1 MLAVVGYGS
10 LEELVADAIP
20 DTIKA
25 FDPLD
30 LPAAATEA
38 EVLAELRG
46 LAARNR
52 LLTSMIGLGY
62 SDTITPPV
70 IRRQVVENPGW
81 YTSYTPYQPEIS
93 QGRLEALL
101 NFQTM
106 VSDLT
111 GLDIANASLLDE
123 STAAAEAMALCHRAA
138 HKDGAFVIDAD
149 CYPQTIE
156 VVRARAQPLGVEVL
170 VADLSEGLPDAPL
183 FGVLAQYPGSS
194 GAIRDLTGLVEAAH
208 VAVGSS
214 QRFGVPLWF
223 GGPHAGFMAVRKGLE
238 RQLPGR
244 LVGASIDVDGRTA
257 YRLALQTREQHIRRE
272 RATSNICTAQ
282 SLPAIVASMYA
293 VYHGPEGLV
302 AIARRVHRLA
312 VVLAAGLRAGGVQVV
327 HERFFDTVL
336 ARVPGRAEAVVAA
349 AAQLGVNLRALDGDH
364 VGVSSDEVTTREHLE
379 QVWRAFGAAGDAGEG
394 SGGFPAVTDV
404 DALDAATP
412 DALPAELG
420 RTSAFLTHPVFH
432 RYRSE
437 TAMMR
442 YLRRLS
448 DRDIAL
454 DRSMIPLGSCTMKL
468 NAAAEMEPVTWPGF
482 ASLHPFA

>member
-1 MLAVVGYGS
+1 MTDRLPLAQLERAAPFAERHIGPSADEQAKMLAVVGYGS

-138 HKDGAFVIDAD
+138 RKDGAFVIDAD
-149 CYPQTIE
+149 CHPQTIE

-170 VADLSEGLPDAPL
+170 VADL
-183 FGVLAQYPGSS
+183 
-194 GAIRDLTGLVEAAH
+194 TGLIEAAH
-208 VAVGSS
+208 ERGALVAVAADPLALTLLRTPGEMGADVAVGSS

-223 GGPHAGFMAVRKGLE
+223 GGPH
-238 RQLPGR
+238 
-244 LVGASIDVDGRTA
+244 
-257 YRLALQTREQHIRRE
+257 
-272 RATSNICTAQ
+272 
-282 SLPAIVASMYA
+282 
-293 VYHGPEGLV
+293 
-302 AIARRVHRLA
+302 
-312 VVLAAGLRAGGVQVV
+312 
-327 HERFFDTVL
+327 
-336 ARVPGRAEAVVAA
+336 
-349 AAQLGVNLRALDGDH
+349 
-364 VGVSSDEVTTREHLE
+364 
-379 QVWRAFGAAGDAGEG
+379 
-394 SGGFPAVTDV
+394 
-404 DALDAATP
+404 
-412 DALPAELG
+412 
-420 RTSAFLTHPVFH
+420 
-432 RYRSE
+432 
-437 TAMMR
+437 
-442 YLRRLS
+442 
-448 DRDIAL
+448 
-454 DRSMIPLGSCTMKL
+454 
-468 NAAAEMEPVTWPGF
+468 
-482 ASLHPFA
+482 

>member
-1 MLAVVGYGS
+1 MTDRLPLAQLERAAPFAERHIGPSADEQAKMLAVVGYGS

-149 CYPQTIE
+149 CHPQTIE
-156 VVRARAQPLGVEVL
+156 VVRSRAEPLGVEVL
-170 VADLSEGLPDAPL
+170 VADL
-183 FGVLAQYPGSS
+183 
-194 GAIRDLTGLVEAAH
+194 
-208 VAVGSS
+208 
-214 QRFGVPLWF
+214 
-223 GGPHAGFMAVRKGLE
+223 
-238 RQLPGR
+238 
-244 LVGASIDVDGRTA
+244 
-257 YRLALQTREQHIRRE
+257 
-272 RATSNICTAQ
+272 
-282 SLPAIVASMYA
+282 
-293 VYHGPEGLV
+293 
-302 AIARRVHRLA
+302 
-312 VVLAAGLRAGGVQVV
+312 AAGLP
-327 HERFFDTVL
+327 EDFLTIDL
-336 ARVPGRAEAVVAA
+336 EAS
-349 AAQLGVNLRALDGDH
+349 LRALGEITGES
-364 VGVSSDEVTTREHLE
+364 VGEDL
-379 QVWRAFGAAGDAGEG
+379 
-394 SGGFPAVTDV
+394 
-404 DALDAATP
+404 LDAIFSRFCI
-412 DALPAELG
+412 G
-420 RTSAFLTHPVFH
+420 
-432 RYRSE
+432 
-437 TAMMR
+437 
-442 YLRRLS
+442 
-448 DRDIAL
+448 
-454 DRSMIPLGSCTMKL
+454 K
-468 NAAAEMEPVTWPGF
+468 
-482 ASLHPFA
+482 

>member
-1 MLAVVGYGS
+1 MTDRLPLAQLERAAPFAERHIGPSADEQAKMLAVVGYGS

-149 CYPQTIE
+149 CHPQTIE

-170 VADLSEGLPDAPL
+170 VADLSEGLPDAP
-183 FGVLAQYPGSS
+183 
-194 GAIRDLTGLVEAAH
+194 
-208 VAVGSS
+208 
-214 QRFGVPLWF
+214 RFGVPLWF

-379 QVWRAFGAAGDAGEG
+379 QVWRAFGVAAGAGEG

-412 DALPAELG
+412 DALPAGLG

-454 DRSMIPLGSCTMKL
+454 DRSMIPLGSCT
-468 NAAAEMEPVTWPGF
+468 
-482 ASLHPFA
+482 